1 MGNVSV
7 TSSTVNKEDNAFLE
21 TLMKFRNAK
30 RRVHMQILLYGVGP
44 STDIRSNAAAGFSWF
59 YYRILC
65 SMAL

>member
-7 TSSTVNKEDNAFLE
+7 TSSTVKKEDNACVE
-21 TLMKFRNAK
+21 TFVKLRNKK
-30 RRVHMQILLYGVGP
+30 RRVHMQILGYGVGP
-44 STDIRSNAAAGFSWF
+44 LADIRSNAAAGFSWF